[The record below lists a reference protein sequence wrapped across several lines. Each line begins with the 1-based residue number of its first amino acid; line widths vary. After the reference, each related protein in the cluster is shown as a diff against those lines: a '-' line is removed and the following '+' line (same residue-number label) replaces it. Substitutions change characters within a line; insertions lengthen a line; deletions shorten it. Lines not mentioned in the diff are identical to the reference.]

1 MHSNEVMHRDLKPAN
16 IMVKDR
22 SLLKI
27 CDFGH
32 ARTFAEINK
41 ENEAE
46 PTEIKSKFSTGV
58 GTPVYKAPEMYSGD
72 YDERVDLYAVGG
84 ILMEFLC
91 PERWLTNQD
100 F

>member
-1 MHSNEVMHRDLKPAN
+1 MHANEVMHRDLKPAN

-32 ARTFAEINK
+32 ARTFAEINT

-58 GTPVYKAPEMYSGD
+58 GTPVY
-72 YDERVDLYAVGG
+72 
-84 ILMEFLC
+84 
-91 PERWLTNQD
+91 
-100 F
+100 

>member
-16 IMVKDR
+16 IMVKDK

-46 PTEIKSKFSTGV
+46 PTEIK
-58 GTPVYKAPEMYSGD
+58 
-72 YDERVDLYAVGG
+72 
-84 ILMEFLC
+84 
-91 PERWLTNQD
+91 
-100 F
+100 